1 MLDIH
6 TLKKV
11 ENWLTVRIDQIER
24 DAKHTAGLPKEILQ
38 HQIKIVDDLKTELI
52 GKRRDIEQAIE
63 AGGKLGHLL
72 KEKESK
78 RGSIYRC
85 PTCNAKRS
93 LIRTYFSESH
103 VQIVRK
109 LFQYCVD
116 NKTRHIKTRD
126 IKSLSHS
133 DYCNIAQLQRFGLI
147 YFPEG
152 RENRKR
158 NGEWGVAVGRLYDFL
173 NNDWKVAE
181 YSERDTVTKEQ
192 HVSDVRLTLA
202 EIRKGTHEKEGEHLE
217 NTPYFIRYQQWD
229 VEHNAGLPQELIS

>member
-11 ENWLTVRIDQIER
+11 ENWFTVRINQIEES
-24 DAKHTAGLPKEILQ
+24 AKNTAGLQQEILR

-63 AGGKLGHLL
+63 AGGKLGHLI
-72 KEKESK
+72 KEKDSK

-85 PTCNAKRS
+85 PTCDAKRS

-103 VQIVRK
+103 VQILRK
-109 LFQYCVD
+109 LFQYCVE

-126 IKSLSHS
+126 ITTLSHS
-133 DYCNIAQLQRFGLI
+133 DYCNIAQLQRFGFI

-158 NGEWGVAVGRLYDFL
+158 NGEWGVAVGRIYDFL
-173 NNDWKVAE
+173 ENEWPVAE

-192 HVSDVRLTLA
+192 HVSQTRVTLK
-202 EIRKGTHEKEGEHLE
+202 EIRKGREKEGEHLE
-217 NTPYFIRYQQWD
+217 NTPYFIRYLEWD
-229 VEHNAGLPQELIS
+229 AQHKAGLPQELIS

>member
-11 ENWLTVRIDQIER
+11 ENWLTVRIDQMET
-24 DAKHTAGLPKEILQ
+24 DSKHAEGLSKEILRY
-38 HQIKIVDDLKTELI
+38 QIKMIDDLKTEILT
-52 GKRRDIEQAIE
+52 KRRDVEQKIESC
-63 AGGKLGHLL
+63 GKLGHLI

-85 PTCNAKRS
+85 PTCDAKRS

-103 VQIVRK
+103 VQILRK

-126 IKSLSHS
+126 IKTLSHS

-158 NGEWGVAVGRLYDFL
+158 NGEWGVAVGRIYDFL
-173 NNDWKVAE
+173 ENKWPIAE

-192 HVSDVRLTLA
+192 HVSQTRVTLK
-202 EIRKGTHEKEGEHLE
+202 EIRKGREKEGEHLE
-217 NTPYFIRYQQWD
+217 NTPYFIRYLEWD
-229 VEHNAGLPQELIS
+229 AQHKAGLPQELIS